1 MYLSSLL
8 LINFR
13 NYCRQEISF
22 HPGINVLSGGNAQGK
37 TSFLEAIYYLSAS
50 RSFRAARES
59 EMVRL
64 GSDFF
69 YLQGNFLIREGRCLA
84 EIGYR
89 RPHHLQIKLNGKL
102 FKRSDY
108 IHKHPVV
115 VFSPDDLFLI
125 KEGPSVRRR
134 FLDMESS
141 RLKPLYYSRLR
152 DYYRALRQRNQLL
165 KEHRGGPFSDF
176 SILDPW
182 EQTLVKVG
190 SWIVKER
197 IQLLEDL
204 ENLAKNHFSR
214 LTGGLERLSLGYI
227 STINFGGEREQIER
241 SFKEQLLKARSAEF
255 RKGSTLVGP
264 HLDDFAFLI
273 NGLDARKFA
282 SQGQQ
287 RSAVLALK
295 MGEADLFNSSGDER
309 AILLLDDVFSEF
321 DESRRR
327 HILQFISERDDQSFI
342 TTAVPL
348 PDFKRYQ
355 AKKTYF
361 FTVSGGK
368 IKID

>member
-1 MYLSSLL
+1 M
-8 LINFR
+8 
-13 NYCRQEISF
+13 
-22 HPGINVLSGGNAQGK
+22 
-37 TSFLEAIYYLSAS
+37 
-50 RSFRAARES
+50 
-59 EMVRL
+59 
-64 GSDFF
+64 
-69 YLQGNFLIREGRCLA
+69 
-84 EIGYR
+84 
-89 RPHHLQIKLNGKL
+89 
-102 FKRSDY
+102 
-108 IHKHPVV
+108 
-115 VFSPDDLFLI
+115 
-125 KEGPSVRRR
+125 RRR

-241 SFKEQLLKARSAEF
+241 SFKEQLSKARSAEF

-361 FTVSGGK
+361 FTVSGGRLRLIELGQIIEQVLRK
-368 IKID
+368 RKMWRQYKQCLIIEQWDQLVGKEIAAVTRAWYLQRNVLRVLVRDSTWAYHLTLLKPKLIEELNRYAGENLVRDIYFQIGLSREEEFS